1 MMNRLLV
8 KIYDRFLEPLLYSSK
23 RRAAVWLREAKANRV
38 LDLCSG
44 TGAQVSIL
52 RQRGM
57 DAVGVDIDTNMVTHA
72 LVANGSPVIQGNAGQ
87 LPLADDSVEAVVI
100 FYALHDKHPDL
111 RARMM
116 AESRRVLSKEGRMVI
131 LEFEKAWNS
140 ISWFATGLT
149 WFIERLAGFEHAR
162 NSKAF
167 ARDGGLKG
175 FMQRHGLVELR
186 RHDIEMGNSAMVMCR
201 FADDR

>member
-1 MMNRLLV
+1 MMNKLLV

-23 RRAAVWLREAKANRV
+23 RRAAVWLRETQANRV

-44 TGAQVSIL
+44 TGAQVRIL
-52 RQRGM
+52 RQRNM
-57 DAVGVDIDTNMVTHA
+57 EAVGVDIDTNMVTHA
-72 LVANGSPVIQGNAGQ
+72 FTANGAPVIQGDAGL
-87 LPLADDSVEAVVI
+87 LPLADDSVGAVVI
-100 FYALHDKHPDL
+100 FYALHDKNPDL

-116 AESRRVLSKEGRMVI
+116 SESRRVLSKEGRMVI
-131 LEFEKAWNS
+131 LEFEKAWNTVS
-140 ISWFATGLT
+140 RLATGFT
-149 WFIERLAGFEHAR
+149 WLIERLAGFEHAR

-186 RHDIEMGNSAMVMCR
+186 RHDIEMGNSAMVLCK
-201 FADDR
+201 FADKG